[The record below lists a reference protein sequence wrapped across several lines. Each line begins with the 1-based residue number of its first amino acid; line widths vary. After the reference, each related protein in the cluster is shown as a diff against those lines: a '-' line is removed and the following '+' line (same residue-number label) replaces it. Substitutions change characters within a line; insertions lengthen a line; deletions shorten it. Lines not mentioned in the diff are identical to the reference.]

1 MLGCKA
7 NLATCR
13 RATKE
18 TGDLTEMAVDFVI
31 EIPLHIELKAEE
43 QVAKL
48 FSVATIMTTIASMHA
63 GEVS

>member
-1 MLGCKA
+1 MV
-7 NLATCR
+7 
-13 RATKE
+13 E
-18 TGDLTEMAVDFVI
+18 VTGDLTEVIVDFVI

-63 GEVS
+63 REVS